1 MDAPVLITGAGP
13 AGLATAITLA
23 QHGVESLLVER
34 RTELSSLPRATVV
47 STRSMEL
54 IRSWGVEEQVRAAA
68 VPDIEWLL
76 WECRTLAESAGG
88 SPIDAGLPTRAQAA
102 ALSPVAPEC
111 VAQDEL
117 EPVLL
122 DRLREL
128 GHTRVELGTEVASV
142 EAGEPGDGVTAVLR
156 DVRTAERR
164 TVRARY
170 LVAADGAHSP
180 VRRSLGI
187 AVKGDS
193 DLARA
198 VTAQFRAPL
207 WHLTGE
213 RRYGLYSVTHPD
225 AVCSLIPAGR
235 GDRWLIGLEGD
246 PDDYSPDRLAA
257 LIRTAVGDDS
267 VDPHIE
273 RTGSFTFAAQVAER
287 FRQGDAF
294 LAGDAAHRVTPRGGT
309 GMNTAIHGG
318 HDLGWKLAWVL
329 LGWAGDELLGTY
341 EGERRP
347 VAEHN
352 VARSADPWGSRRDVT
367 EAIRADLGG
376 RIPHVWMPSLG
387 GTVSSLDVLGS
398 GLTLFTG
405 PNRVTWETAVAVL
418 RSPLPAAVR
427 SLDPLTARALGVPN
441 GGALLVRGDGAPVA
455 AWTAG
460 VDAVA
465 AFRDAVAGLAGSPA
479 AGALD
484 EAAA

>member
-1 MDAPVLITGAGP
+1 MDTPVLIVGAGP
-13 AGLATAITLA
+13 AGLATALTLA
-23 QHGVESLLVER
+23 RHGVESLLVER

-54 IRSWGVEEQVRAAA
+54 MRGWGVEDQVRAVAID
-68 VPDIEWLL
+68 DIEWLL
-76 WECRTLAESAGG
+76 WECRTLAESASG
-88 SPIDAGLPTRAQAA
+88 SPLVAGLPTRAQSA
-102 ALSPVAPEC
+102 ALSPVEPEC

-122 DRLREL
+122 QRLREL
-128 GHTRVELGTEVASV
+128 GHARVELGTEVESV
-142 EAGEPGDGVTAVLR
+142 DAGEPGSGVTAVLR
-156 DVRTAERR
+156 DVRTEERR

-170 LVAADGAHSP
+170 LVAADGAHSA

-187 AVKGDS
+187 PMKGQT
-193 DLARA
+193 DLDRA
-198 VTAQFRAPL
+198 VTALFRAPL
-207 WHLTGE
+207 WHLVGE
-213 RRYGLYSVTHPD
+213 RRYGLYSITHPD

-235 GDRWLIGLEGD
+235 GDRWLIGLEGEAA
-246 PDDYSPDRLAA
+246 DYTPERLAE
-257 LIRTAVGDDS
+257 LIRTAVGDS

-273 RTGSFTFAAQVAER
+273 RTGSFTFAAQIAER
-287 FRQGDAF
+287 FRRGDAF
-294 LAGDAAHRVTPRGGT
+294 LVGDAAHRVTPRGGT

-329 LGWAGDELLGTY
+329 QRWAADELLDTY

-352 VARSADPWGSRRDVT
+352 VARSADYWGSRREVS

-376 RIPHVWMPSLG
+376 RIPHVWVPSLG
-387 GTVSSLDVLGS
+387 GSVSSLDVLAP

-405 PNRVTWETAVAVL
+405 PNRVSWDTAVAVL
-418 RSPLPAAVR
+418 RSPLPTAVR
-427 SLDPLTARALGVPN
+427 SLDSLTARALGVPS

-455 AWTAG
+455 AWSDR
-460 VDAVA
+460 VDAVS
-465 AFRDAVAGLAGSPA
+465 AFREAVAALAGAAA
-479 AGALD
+479 AGTLD